1 VPLRAAGAG
10 GWDAGGRILRLA
22 QGGNGAWR
30 VEADGMP
37 LPLAWV
43 AAQDGVH
50 FMLGDGDHAAT
61 VAPSAAAG
69 KRTADASQGRV
80 TAPMNGRVA
89 ALPVAQGSAVKAGQV
104 VAVIEAMKMEHSLL
118 APCDG
123 VLDTVHVKVGDQAVP
138 GQLLVWVVATRL

>member
-1 VPLRAAGAG
+1 
-10 GWDAGGRILRLA
+10 
-22 QGGNGAWR
+22 
-30 VEADGMP
+30 
-37 LPLAWV
+37 
-43 AAQDGVH
+43 
-50 FMLGDGDHAAT
+50 
-61 VAPSAAAG
+61 
-69 KRTADASQGRV
+69 
-80 TAPMNGRVA
+80 MNGRVA